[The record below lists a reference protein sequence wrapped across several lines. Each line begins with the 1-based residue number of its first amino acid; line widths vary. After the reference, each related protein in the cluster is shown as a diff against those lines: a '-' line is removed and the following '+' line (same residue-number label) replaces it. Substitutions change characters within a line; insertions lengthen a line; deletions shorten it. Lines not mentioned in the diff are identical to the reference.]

1 MSLAERATLP
11 SVRSLLTSTSLLIE
25 AGASLPAWDSLAPPP
40 QPEQAEDFAPS
51 LRGWQQVTSA
61 AVDAR
66 VSDTLST
73 GLDPASQAMLCS
85 QSGPFAARVLT
96 LFPTSP
102 ELVLEPAI
110 MRALLLRRLRLP
122 LALSSAR
129 CRCGRPHDVLGDHRA
144 SCPRSGALRARA
156 GALERAAA
164 RVCRE
169 AGATVNTHMLL
180 RDLNVQADRHDDR
193 RLEVVANGLPLWG
206 GVQLAVDTTL
216 VSALTSAAQPRRY
229 RGTTAGAA
237 LALARRD
244 KERTYP
250 ELVRMGRCRLVVF
263 AVELGGR
270 WSTEAAGFVR
280 QLARAKARSSPPLL
294 RAAATS
300 TWVARWSALLSAAA
314 ARAFA
319 ASLLALPAS
328 CASNLDGAE
337 PLLSEALAAHSEAFA
352 QPSRLPGP
360 GR

>member
-1 MSLAERATLP
+1 
-11 SVRSLLTSTSLLIE
+11 
-25 AGASLPAWDSLAPPP
+25 
-40 QPEQAEDFAPS
+40 
-51 LRGWQQVTSA
+51 
-61 AVDAR
+61 
-66 VSDTLST
+66 
-73 GLDPASQAMLCS
+73 
-85 QSGPFAARVLT
+85 
-96 LFPTSP
+96 
-102 ELVLEPAI
+102 
-110 MRALLLRRLRLP
+110 MRALLLRRLRLL
-122 LALSSAR
+122 LALSSAK

-169 AGATVNTHMLL
+169 AGATVSTHMLL
-180 RDLNVQADRHDDR
+180 RDLNVPADRHDDR

-229 RGTTAGAA
+229 RGSTAGAA

-270 WSTEAAGFVR
+270 WSSEAAGFVR
-280 QLARAKARSSPPLL
+280 QLARPTLPFSVRRPPRPEWRVGLPCCPLRQPAPSS
-294 RAAATS
+294 S
-300 TWVARWSALLSAAA
+300 TV
-314 ARAFA
+314 
-319 ASLLALPAS
+319 
-328 CASNLDGAE
+328 SNLDGAE
-337 PLLSEALAAHSEAFA
+337 PLLSEALATPHCEASA